1 MKLGN
6 WTLVDAHNR
15 AKVLA
20 TLATV
25 ATLFCVCGSINAAE
39 VYTWTDQNGV
49 MHFSE
54 VPPKTGSSELID
66 VEDAYRPGTTGA
78 YPESEETDPALSA
91 DTADLFTESG
101 DNIAQQR
108 REQIASDR
116 KTRQEE
122 KAENAILCQKNQDLL
137 ARLEPARRVMYI
149 NEEGE
154 ETRMDD
160 PARVGLIQETK
171 DFVAKNCK

>member
-6 WTLVDAHNR
+6 WTLAAALNRVDCST
-15 AKVLA
+15 

-25 ATLFCVCGSINAAE
+25 AALFCICSSISAAE
-39 VYTWTDQNGV
+39 VYTWTDQNGIT
-49 MHFSE
+49 HFSQ
-54 VPPKTGSSELID
+54 VPPDTGSSELID

-91 DTADLFTESG
+91 DTADLFTESV

-108 REQIASDR
+108 REQIASDW

-122 KAENAILCQKNQDLL
+122 KAENAKLCQKNQDLL

>member
-6 WTLVDAHNR
+6 WTLATALNRVDSS
-15 AKVLA
+15 A

-25 ATLFCVCGSINAAE
+25 AALFCLCSSISAAD
-39 VYTWTDQNGV
+39 VYTWTDQNGIT
-49 MHFSE
+49 HFSE
-54 VPPKTGSSELID
+54 VPPETGSSELIE
-66 VEDAYRPGTTGA
+66 VEDASRPGSAGA
-78 YPESEETDPALSA
+78 YPESEEAAPPLST

-101 DNIAQQR
+101 DDIAQQR

-122 KAENAILCQKNQDLL
+122 KAENAKLCQKNQDLL
-137 ARLEPARRVMYI
+137 ARLEPARRVMYT

-154 ETRMDD
+154 EVRMDD
-160 PARVGLIQETK
+160 QQRVGLIQETK